1 MNHIPIYTYQRD
13 HFTVSTDSTLLDLDV
28 IHGYLYHAY
37 WCPGI
42 PRDRVAQALL
52 HSFNFGLY
60 DGAQQG
66 AAQQIGLA
74 RVITDYTS
82 FAYLCDVFVLKS
94 HRELGLGTWLID
106 CVVNCPALVGI
117 RSFFLATRDAHG
129 LYEKFG
135 FARVS
140 TPDRLMVKAFAMPW
154 RDEGLTEE

>member
-1 MNHIPIYTYQRD
+1 MNDIPIYTYQRE
-13 HFTVSTDSTLLDLDV
+13 HFTISTDPALLNLDV

-42 PRDRVAQALL
+42 PRDRVAAALP

-60 DGAQQG
+60 EGTQQL
-66 AAQQIGLA
+66 GLA

-94 HRELGLGTWLID
+94 HRGLGLGTWLIE
-106 CVVNCPALVGI
+106 CVVNCPTLAGI
-117 RSFFLATRDAHG
+117 RNFFLATADAHG

-135 FARVS
+135 FATVS
-140 TPDRLMVKAFAMPW
+140 NPERLMVKAFAMPW
-154 RDEGLTEE
+154 RDEGLIEE